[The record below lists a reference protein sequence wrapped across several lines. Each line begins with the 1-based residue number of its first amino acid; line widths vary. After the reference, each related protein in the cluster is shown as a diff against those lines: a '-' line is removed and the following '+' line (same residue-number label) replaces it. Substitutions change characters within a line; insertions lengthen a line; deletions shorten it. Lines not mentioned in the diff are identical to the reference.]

1 MSKLRVKANL
11 QGTVR
16 SFELD
21 RDQVSFNNV
30 RQKVSSKFGING
42 FTITYNG
49 YPVGDD
55 AQLQSAIYDA
65 EKSRATNLKLIV
77 NSGSAPPSYSQPAAQ
92 QTHTQPTYSQPPSQ
106 PAAQQT
112 HTQPTHSQPTHTAAP
127 LKKTAT
133 TATRAEGN
141 ELLSFHIPAANT
153 NNDKVKIEH
162 SQGDDHFVF
171 TPVASKYATDV
182 QVVIDGSKLVYNNTY
197 TFLDGNVQKT
207 MTLTQNF
214 TLPFAPTSNLIKID
228 GNVLKVFYP

>member
-11 QGTVR
+11 QGAVKG
-16 SFELD
+16 FELD

-42 FTITYNG
+42 FSISYNG

-65 EKSRATNLKLIV
+65 EKSRATNLKLII
-77 NSGSAPPSYSQPAAQ
+77 NSGSAPVSYSQPVAQ
-92 QTHTQPTYSQPPSQ
+92 P
-106 PAAQQT
+106 T
-112 HTQPTHSQPTHTAAP
+112 HTQPTHSQPPSHAQPPSHSTHSQPAP

-133 TATRAEGN
+133 TATRADGN
-141 ELLSFHIPAANT
+141 EILSFHIPAAST

-182 QVVIDGSKLVYNNTY
+182 QVVLDGSKLVYNNTY

-214 TLPFAPTSNLIKID
+214 TLPFSPTSNLIKVE